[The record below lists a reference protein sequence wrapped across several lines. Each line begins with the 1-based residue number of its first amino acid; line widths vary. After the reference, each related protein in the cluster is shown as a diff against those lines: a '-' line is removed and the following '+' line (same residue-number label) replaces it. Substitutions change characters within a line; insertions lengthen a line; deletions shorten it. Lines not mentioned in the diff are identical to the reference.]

1 MEFEQ
6 LLGVGPSAS
15 HDELKRAYLQ
25 RLKEVNEND
34 PNFENKL
41 DRLSRAYKYLV
52 RRLDSGERGNKVE
65 EVKPITLKS
74 LFENSFENSFGN
86 SFLDSFFKVPSPFK
100 STGFDSFNKSFD
112 DLETSE
118 SSEIPLSY
126 YKYNT
131 NFTSY
136 DNNGLKQS
144 KSVSRIEKIRDNNR
158 YVSQV
163 TRTQDGNKIVEEKLN
178 PDGTITR
185 TEKTFNQSLKS

>member
-41 DRLSRAYKYLV
+41 DRLSHAYKYLL
-52 RRLDSGERGNKVE
+52 RRLNSGGRGNRL
-65 EVKPITLKS
+65 EVKPVTLKS
-74 LFENSFENSFGN
+74 LFNDPFGS
-86 SFLDSFFKVPSPFK
+86 SFLDNFFKTSITPMNLHS
-100 STGFDSFNKSFD
+100 FDSFDKSFE
-112 DLETSE
+112 DLE
-118 SSEIPLSY
+118 SSNTPLSY

-158 YVSQV
+158 YISQV
-163 TRTQDGNKIVEEKLN
+163 TRTQDGNKIIEEKLN

-185 TEKTFNQSLKS
+185 TEKTLNHSLTNQ